1 MIVRRSMHRESDC
14 TGAEGHEVE
23 EICRKKLAALPPE
36 SPESLRARGR
46 AWGNAR
52 TGEPDCTRNFR
63 NYDHYDSDPNFI
75 AGCMDA
81 LTASRRQRGDF
92 WAQEHRIVAE
102 DDCKPTDQA
111 LTTPEEVEACK
122 AAAPRNRVN
131 EGWYWALKNA
141 VVTVDDCERSM
152 PARPERADF
161 VSGCQKFVQEPG
173 HEKLDAERG
182 KQWAGA
188 NPLQSEA
195 ECHGRIKNAPPEFE
209 QGCEESLRRIREK
222 GKDWARIHKV
232 SAAEDC
238 KYQSG
243 YERHPVFV
251 LACLEMIRL
260 LRECAHNP
268 SKPQCC
274 AATAPPSCP

>member
-1 MIVRRSMHRESDC
+1 MHRESDC